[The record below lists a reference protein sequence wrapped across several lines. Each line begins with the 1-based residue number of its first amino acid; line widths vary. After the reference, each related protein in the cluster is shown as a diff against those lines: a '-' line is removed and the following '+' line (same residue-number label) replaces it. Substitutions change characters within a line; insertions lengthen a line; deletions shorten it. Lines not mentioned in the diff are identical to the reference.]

1 MSKKN
6 MFTPEEFL
14 QERNINSYYEQD
26 MIKRRAAEYLDI
38 IIKNR
43 HFLQEL
49 QSSCSHPNTKMHMG
63 TENCTDCLK
72 SWEI

>member
-26 MIKRRAAEYLDI
+26 RIRKRATEYKNI
-38 IIKNR
+38 IETNI
-43 HFLQEL
+43 HFLEQLQE
-49 QSSCSHPNTKMHMG
+49 SCTHPDWDEWNF
-63 TENCTDCLK
+63 CTDCGKDLNG
-72 SWEI
+72 